1 MTGVVR
7 IGDSSAGHDGY
18 PPTALVTT
26 PQSTVFVNGQLAGV
40 IGASYDTHTKRRAPT
55 HFVGAERV
63 ITSGSDTVIIEG
75 QGVARIGDSVAD
87 GDVAE
92 GGSSDVIA
100 G

>member
-7 IGDSSAGHDGY
+7 IGDLSAGHDGY
-18 PPTALVTT
+18 APTALVNT

-55 HFVGAERV
+55 HFVNVERV

-75 QGVARIGDSVAD
+75 KGVARIGDSVAD
-87 GDVAE
+87 GDVAA